1 MPLNR
6 DTIDIQSSISSA
18 TGISSLASSL
28 TDITAI
34 VVVSSLVI
42 SMIAY
47 KISPLLSPRTQ
58 LEQLNR
64 NIDDVL
70 ALLDTSSGHLDA
82 DHLDRASTH
91 LKQIQIDACVAELRL
106 LNAQKYGVSWREYF
120 RSSKSVYF
128 DVRACCKEIDGIRL
142 GILIAN
148 ATAKQKSF
156 SLEQA
161 EDIQRTMKTNP
172 ESSEICSSP
181 SAEV

>member
-6 DTIDIQSSISSA
+6 NTIDVQSSISNA

-34 VVVSSLVI
+34 VVVSSLVA

-47 KISPLLSPRTQ
+47 RMSPLLSPRAQ

-64 NIDDVL
+64 NIDEIF
-70 ALLDTSSGHLDA
+70 ALLDASSGHMDA
-82 DHLDRASTH
+82 DHRDQASIR

-106 LNAQKYGVSWREYF
+106 LNAQKDDVPWREHF
-120 RSSKSVYF
+120 RSSKNVYF
-128 DVRACCKEIDGIRL
+128 DARACCKEINAIRL
-142 GILIAN
+142 GIMIAN
-148 ATAKQKSF
+148 TTAKQKRF

-161 EDIQRTMKTNP
+161 EDIQRTIEPNP
-172 ESSEICSSP
+172 ESSE
-181 SAEV
+181 